1 MSSHTGKISP
11 VHSYVRTILFSTL
24 GLEKSSCDVTK
35 TFFWN
40 HKRLLPRAADENSS
54 WNVMTRATRK
64 HKVQV
69 ESVNKVTMSDDHSE
83 TSLVMIFIAI
93 RLFLEL
99 PTGGGGGGAG

>member
-1 MSSHTGKISP
+1 
-11 VHSYVRTILFSTL
+11 
-24 GLEKSSCDVTK
+24 
-35 TFFWN
+35 
-40 HKRLLPRAADENSS
+40 
-54 WNVMTRATRK
+54 MTRATRK